1 MTYYGGREISD
12 EDLEKALVV
21 GMSPHERRRFEKK
34 RGFTFKH
41 LTQSNNQIDAKE
53 SNIGDKPPG
62 SVQNASNDEDM
73 EVASQE
79 QDYVDILTAE
89 DAELSTQHP
98 SSNIRESSAAGS
110 ADTDDATSDIRSI
123 SVSNIDETSGSGNL
137 SNEVSNPLEDK
148 DALQKRESKMSLLG
162 HGPHGKQVV
171 EYLLKEHGDDG
182 IREFCQRWRH
192 VFVEALHPR
201 FLPAGWDVKHR
212 YGTPS
217 REVVYAN

>member
-34 RGFTFKH
+34 RGYTFKH
-41 LTQSNNQIDAKE
+41 LTKSNNPIDAEE
-53 SNIGDKPPG
+53 SNIGDKPPV
-62 SVQNASNDEDM
+62 SVQNPSNGEDEDSLLTDM
-73 EVASQE
+73 KVASEE

-89 DAELSTQHP
+89 DAELSTQHQSP
-98 SSNIRESSAAGS
+98 NIRESSAAGC
-110 ADTDDATSDIRSI
+110 ADTDDAASDIRSI
-123 SVSNIDETSGSGNL
+123 SVSH
-137 SNEVSNPLEDK
+137 NEASNPLEDK
-148 DALQKRESKMSLLG
+148 DTSQKRESKMSLLG

-217 REVVYAN
+217 LEVVYAN